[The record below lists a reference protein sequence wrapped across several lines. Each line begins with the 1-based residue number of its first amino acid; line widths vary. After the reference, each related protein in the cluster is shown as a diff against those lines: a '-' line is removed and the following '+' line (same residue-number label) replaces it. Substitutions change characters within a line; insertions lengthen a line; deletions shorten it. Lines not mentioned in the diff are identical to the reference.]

1 MVFVEFLNPG
11 CYSQLYMIESKMK
24 ALKCGFFEGV
34 YWSVL
39 VSFMLTIVAFRMIIG
54 HKKIDIEPEI
64 IKNYALIMIAIIFIL
79 MTSFYSIGY
88 VNKWNTYQ
96 ELIQKY
102 KKQGLRDYEIFYLL
116 EMEIGRSSA
125 PYASAL
131 ASTTGLLFLGPK
143 GEKKGEKEKTEEENK
158 EENKEKF
165 QKILY

>member
-116 EMEIGRSSA
+116 EMEIGRSSV

-143 GEKKGEKEKTEEENK
+143 GEKKGEKEKTEVENK

>member
-24 ALKCGFFEGV
+24 ALKCGIFEGI
-34 YWSVL
+34 YWSIL
-39 VSFMLTIVAFRMIIG
+39 ASFLLTVVAFRMIIG
-54 HKKIDIEPEI
+54 HKKIDIEPET
-64 IKNYALIMIAIIFIL
+64 IKNYVLIMIAIIFI
-79 MTSFYSIGY
+79 MMISFYSIGY
-88 VNKWNTYQ
+88 VNKWYSYQ
-96 ELIQKY
+96 DLIQKY

-116 EMEIGRSSA
+116 EMEIGRSNA
-125 PYASAL
+125 PVASAL

-143 GEKKGEKEKTEEENK
+143 GQVSKDTEKKEEKK

>member
-24 ALKCGFFEGV
+24 ALKCGFFEGI

-39 VSFMLTIVAFRMIIG
+39 VSFMLTIVAFRMILG
-54 HKKIDIEPEI
+54 NKKIDIEPEI

-116 EMEIGRSSA
+116 ETEIGRSSA

-143 GEKKGEKEKTEEENK
+143 GEKKGEKEKTEGEHK

>member
-24 ALKCGFFEGV
+24 ALKCGFFEGI

-39 VSFMLTIVAFRMIIG
+39 VSFMLTIVAFRMILG
-54 HKKIDIEPEI
+54 NKKIDIEPEI

-116 EMEIGRSSA
+116 EMDIGRSSA

-143 GEKKGEKEKTEEENK
+143 GEKKGEKEKTEGENK

>member
-24 ALKCGFFEGV
+24 ALKCGFFEGI

-39 VSFMLTIVAFRMIIG
+39 VSFMLTIVAFRMILG
-54 HKKIDIEPEI
+54 NKKIDIEPEI

-125 PYASAL
+125 PYASAI

-143 GEKKGEKEKTEEENK
+143 AEKEKTEQ
-158 EENKEKF
+158 EKTDKNE
-165 QKILY
+165 QK

>member
-11 CYSQLYMIESKMK
+11 CYSQLYMIESKIK
-24 ALKCGFFEGV
+24 ALKCGFFEGI

-54 HKKIDIEPEI
+54 HKKIDIEPET
-64 IKNYALIMIAIIFIL
+64 IKNYALIMIVIIFIL
-79 MTSFYSIGY
+79 TTSFYSIGY

-143 GEKKGEKEKTEEENK
+143 GQVSKDTEKKNGQPESKESK
-158 EENKEKF
+158 ESKES
-165 QKILY
+165 

>member
-34 YWSVL
+34 YSSVL
-39 VSFMLTIVAFRMIIG
+39 ISFILMIVVFRMIIG
-54 HKKIDIEPEI
+54 HKKIDIEPET
-64 IKNYALIMIAIIFIL
+64 IKNYALIMIVIVFIL
-79 MTSFYSIGY
+79 FTSFYSIGY

-131 ASTTGLLFLGPK
+131 ASTSGLLFLGPK
-143 GEKKGEKEKTEEENK
+143 GEKKEEKEKTEVENK
-158 EENKEKF
+158 EETKEKF

>member
-11 CYSQLYMIESKMK
+11 CYSQLYMIESKLK
-24 ALKCGFFEGV
+24 ALKCGIFEGV
-34 YWSVL
+34 YWSIFI
-39 VSFMLTIVAFRMIIG
+39 SFLLIIIAFRMILG

-64 IKNYALIMIAIIFIL
+64 IKNYTLIIISVIFIL
-79 MTSFYSIGY
+79 TTTFYSIGY
-88 VNKWNTYQ
+88 VNKWNSYQ

-116 EMEIGRSSA
+116 EMELGRNSA

-143 GEKKGEKEKTEEENK
+143 GEKEKEKEKEN
-158 EENKEKF
+158 ENEKNS
-165 QKILY
+165 K

>member
-1 MVFVEFLNPG
+1 MVFAEFLNPG

-34 YWSVL
+34 YWSIL
-39 VSFMLTIVAFRMIIG
+39 VSFMLMIVAFRMIIG
-54 HKKIDIEPEI
+54 HKKIDIEPET
-64 IKNYALIMIAIIFIL
+64 IKNYALIMIVIIFIL

-143 GEKKGEKEKTEEENK
+143 GEKKGEKENKEVENK
-158 EENKEKF
+158 EETKEKF